1 MIITLIISS
10 VIILII
16 KKDAKI
22 DSFYIV
28 NKPGGV
34 LANPNSGK
42 ASILKQ
48 DDDMDI
54 SFVFNLKNPHKDE
67 KYRLAVFLENG
78 SFQKILQTDIVRV
91 EKEIPQLVEVS
102 FVGRGKTYE
111 QGRYLVKLFCNEKLV
126 KKLRFE
132 IR

>member
-1 MIITLIISS
+1 
-10 VIILII
+10 
-16 KKDAKI
+16 
-22 DSFYIV
+22 
-28 NKPGGV
+28 V

-102 FVGRGKTYE
+102 FVGRDKTYE